1 MTCPHPQGI
10 PGWKHRENAT
20 RMWKSRAVGLSR
32 WMQISCGKQLAT
44 ATATATHQ
52 THQKK
57 FLLPRHQPPSPVT
70 WFGFDWKND
79 VLDGRHNGLLGRGS
93 GFLVEA
99 HLWPPKSCIYLWTVH
114 IYCLEHSPIYE
125 LTSIKA
131 MFFSS
136 FQTLA
141 SLLQNINQG
150 SGHQCTVGDGD
161 VYQINWKRSYISK
174 VLNWWSWEH

>member
-1 MTCPHPQGI
+1 MPPECGRAEQWAWAG
-10 PGWKHRENAT
+10 GCKL
-20 RMWKSRAVGLSR
+20 AVGNSWPLPLPPPPTRRTRKSSSCNDTSLVLLS
-32 WMQISCGKQLAT
+32 IDLALT
-44 ATATATHQ
+44 E
-52 THQKK
+52 
-57 FLLPRHQPPSPVT
+57 
-70 WFGFDWKND
+70 KND

-99 HLWPPKSCIYLWTVH
+99 HLWPPKSCRQHLWTVH

>member
-1 MTCPHPQGI
+1 MTRPHPQGI

-57 FLLPRHQPPSPVT
+57 FLLQRHQPRSPVN
-70 WFGFDWKND
+70 WFGFDWKNEF
-79 VLDGRHNGLLGRGS
+79 LDGRHNGLLGRGS

-99 HLWPPKSCIYLWTVH
+99 HLWPPKRCRHHLWTAH

-125 LTSIKA
+125 LTYFHQSNVF
-131 MFFSS
+131 FFSNISVS
-136 FQTLA
+136 FTKHQPRFW
-141 SLLQNINQG
+141 SSMY
-150 SGHQCTVGDGD
+150 SGRRRCLP
-161 VYQINWKRSYISK
+161 N
-174 VLNWWSWEH
+174 

>member
-1 MTCPHPQGI
+1 
-10 PGWKHRENAT
+10 
-20 RMWKSRAVGLSR
+20 MWKSRAVGPSG

-57 FLLPRHQPPSPVT
+57 FLLPRHQPPSPVN
-70 WFGFDWKND
+70 WFGFDWKKMMFWMA
-79 VLDGRHNGLLGRGS
+79 GLMAYWGGGRGS

-99 HLWPPKSCIYLWTVH
+99 HLWPPKSCRQHLWTVH

-131 MFFSS
+131 MFSS

-141 SLLQNINQG
+141 SLLQNINQR

-161 VYQINWKRSYISK
+161 VYQINWKRSYISR